1 MTDQAAS
8 CTDRS
13 LVWKAPDTDLS
24 IKEESMLS
32 SIHPSPQRRI
42 RWNQCTALAPSVTTV
57 LAVSVALTAACAPAD
72 APRAADAAFEF
83 DLPNWSEQV
92 TLREG
97 WLERRHEMLL
107 PMMRQYDIDMWIT
120 VNEEFHDDPLTEYIA
135 PPRPYTG
142 NRDIFVFV
150 DTGEELRSVAI
161 TGYSEVNLKRFFESP
176 DEPRPASQ
184 VLPELY
190 AIYSPQRIALNMDG
204 RKGMTRSLT
213 YATYGYLSDIMG
225 PEATSRFVSAADL
238 IEEYLDTRIPE
249 ELEAYRNLVH
259 LTEVIAKRALS
270 DEVIEPGVTT
280 IGDVRRWIY
289 NAMWQ
294 YRVGTWFQP
303 DLRHQRGGR
312 PNDTSR
318 GFLAVAPE
326 NWVIEPGDVLHL
338 DVGISYLGLD
348 TDWQKMAY
356 VLREGESDA
365 PAGLQAA
372 MANTN
377 ALQDVLT
384 SAARPGLTAG
394 EVYDATMAEMDSRLI
409 KAQIYSHPLGN
420 HGHGM
425 GPSIDFR
432 SAQRGETARQSKRLR
447 DGSYISIELNTR
459 TPVPEWD
466 GQEVYIMMEDP
477 AHLDSE
483 GYHFFRPRQESF
495 YLIGG

>member
-1 MTDQAAS
+1 MPFESHSSQPRCNVRGCRRTPLAQVLVFAA
-8 CTDRS
+8 
-13 LVWKAPDTDLS
+13 
-24 IKEESMLS
+24 
-32 SIHPSPQRRI
+32 
-42 RWNQCTALAPSVTTV
+42 
-57 LAVSVALTAACAPAD
+57 ALTAACAPAD
-72 APRAADAAFEF
+72 TPRSAESSYDFE
-83 DLPNWSEQV
+83 LPNWSEQV
-92 TLREG
+92 TLREA
-97 WLERRHEMLL
+97 WLENRHEMLL
-107 PMMRQYDIDMWIT
+107 PMMRQYHIDMWIV

-142 NRDIFVFV
+142 GRDVFVFV
-150 DTGEELRSVAI
+150 DTGERLRSVAI
-161 TGYSEVNLKRFFESP
+161 TGFSEVNLKRFFESP
-176 DEPRPASQ
+176 DEPRPANE

-190 AIYSPQRIALNMDG
+190 REHSPQRIALSMDG

-213 YATYGYLSDIMG
+213 YASYGYLSEIMG

-238 IEEYLDTRIPE
+238 IEEYLDTRIPG
-249 ELEAYRNLVH
+249 ELEPYRNLVH

-289 NAMWQ
+289 NAMWE

-303 DLRHQRGGR
+303 DLRHQRGSR

-326 NWVIEPGDVLHL
+326 HWVIEPGDVLHL

-356 VLREGESDA
+356 VLKDGETDA
-365 PAGLQAA
+365 PEGLRAA

-384 SAARPGLTAG
+384 STARPGLTAG
-394 EVYDATMAEMDSRLI
+394 EVYDATMAEMDARLI
-409 KAQIYSHPLGN
+409 RSAQIYSHPLGN

-432 SAQRGETARQSKRLR
+432 SARRGDTARQSKRLR

-477 AHLDSE
+477 AYLDGE

>member
-1 MTDQAAS
+1 MTDCTSRGTAS
-8 CTDRS
+8 TSSPRS
-13 LVWKAPDTDLS
+13 SCAP
-24 IKEESMLS
+24 
-32 SIHPSPQRRI
+32 RVV
-42 RWNQCTALAPSVTTV
+42 AAPSVFLKSV
-57 LAVSVALTAACAPAD
+57 LVLGCAPLVIGCNETGSAD
-72 APRAADAAFEF
+72 AFSEIR
-83 DLPNWSEQV
+83 LPTWSEQT
-92 TLREG
+92 TLREA

-107 PMMRQYDIDMWIT
+107 PMMRQYDVDMWIV

-135 PPRPYTG
+135 PSRPYTG
-142 NRDIFVFV
+142 NRDVFVFV
-150 DTGEELRSVAI
+150 DTGERLRRVAI

-176 DEPRPASQ
+176 DEPRPAAQ

-190 AIYSPQRIALNMDG
+190 QAHAPQRIALNMDG
-204 RKGMTRSLT
+204 RKGMTRGLT
-213 YATYGYLSDIMG
+213 HATYQYLSEIMG

-238 IEEYLDTRIPE
+238 IEEYLDTRIPG
-249 ELEAYRNLVH
+249 ELEPYRNLVH
-259 LTEVIAKRALS
+259 LTEVLTKRAFS

-289 NAMWQ
+289 DAMWE

-326 NWVIEPGDVLHL
+326 DWVIERGDVLHL

-356 VLREGESDA
+356 VLREGESEA
-365 PAGLQAA
+365 PAGLRAA

-377 ALQDVLT
+377 ALQDALT
-384 SAARPGLTAG
+384 SAARPGLMAG
-394 EVYDATMAEMDSRLI
+394 EVYETAMAEMDSRLI
-409 KAQIYSHPLGN
+409 QAQIYSHPLGN

-425 GPSIDFR
+425 GASIDFR
-432 SAQRGETARQSKRLR
+432 SVQRGDAARQAKRLR
-447 DGSYISIELNTR
+447 DGSYMSIELNTR
-459 TPVPEWD
+459 TAVPEWD

-477 AHLDSE
+477 AHLTDE
-483 GYHFFRPRQESF
+483 GYEFFRPRQESF

>member
-1 MTDQAAS
+1 MPFETPSRQPRR
-8 CTDRS
+8 TVRPRRRTS
-13 LVWKAPDTDLS
+13 LA
-24 IKEESMLS
+24 
-32 SIHPSPQRRI
+32 R
-42 RWNQCTALAPSVTTV
+42 ALV
-57 LAVSVALTAACAPAD
+57 LGVALTTACAPAD
-72 APRAADAAFEF
+72 APPAAETSYEFE
-83 DLPNWSEQV
+83 LPNWSEQV

-97 WLERRHEMLL
+97 WLETRHEMLL
-107 PMMRQYDIDMWIT
+107 PMMRQYDIDMWIV

-142 NRDIFVFV
+142 GRDVFVFV
-150 DTGEELRSVAI
+150 DTGQRLRSVAI
-161 TGYSEVNLKRFFESP
+161 TGFSEVNLKRFFESP
-176 DEPRPASQ
+176 DEPRPASE

-190 AIYSPQRIALNMDG
+190 REHSPQRIALSMDG

-213 YATYGYLSDIMG
+213 HASYGYLSEIMG
-225 PEATSRFVSAADL
+225 PEATSRFVGASDL
-238 IEEYLDTRIPE
+238 IEEYLDTRIPG
-249 ELEAYRNLVH
+249 ELEPYRNLVH

-270 DEVIEPGVTT
+270 DEVIEPGITT

-289 NAMWQ
+289 NAMWE

-326 NWVIEPGDVLHL
+326 DWVIEPGDVLHL

-356 VLREGESDA
+356 VLKEGETDA
-365 PAGLQAA
+365 PEGLRAA

-377 ALQDVLT
+377 ALQDALT
-384 SAARPGLTAG
+384 STARPGLTAG
-394 EVYDATMAEMDSRLI
+394 EVYDATMAVMDARLI
-409 KAQIYSHPLGN
+409 NAQIYSHPLGN

-432 SAQRGETARQSKRLR
+432 SAARGDTARQSKRLR

-466 GQEVYIMMEDP
+466 GQVVYIMMEDP
-477 AHLDSE
+477 AYLDDE
-483 GYHFFRPRQESF
+483 GYHFFRPRQDNF

>member
-1 MTDQAAS
+1 MSYAAL
-8 CTDRS
+8 RS
-13 LVWKAPDTDLS
+13 PRRRHTYWKQLS
-24 IKEESMLS
+24 RLGSAVTPVM
-32 SIHPSPQRRI
+32 
-42 RWNQCTALAPSVTTV
+42 ALGFAS
-57 LAVSVALTAACAPAD
+57 LATACAPGD
-72 APRAADAAFEF
+72 AADGDASYEF

-107 PMMRQYDIDMWIT
+107 PMMRQYDVDMWIV

-142 NRDIFVFV
+142 NRDMFVFV
-150 DTGEELRSVAI
+150 DTGEGLRSVAI
-161 TGYSEVNLKRFFESP
+161 TGFSEVNLKRFFESP
-176 DEPRPASQ
+176 DEPRPASE

-190 AIYSPQRIALNMDG
+190 AAHSPQRIALHIDG

-213 YATYGYLSDIMG
+213 HATYGYLSEIMG
-225 PEATSRFVSAADL
+225 PEATSRFVGAADL

-249 ELEAYRNLVH
+249 ELESYRNLVH

-289 NAMWQ
+289 NAMWE

-326 NWVIEPGDVLHL
+326 DWVIEPGDVLHL

-356 VLREGESDA
+356 VLRAGESEP

-377 ALQDVLT
+377 ALQDALT
-384 SAARPGLTAG
+384 SSARPGLTAG
-394 EVYDATMAEMDSRLI
+394 EVYDATMAVMEAQLI
-409 KAQIYSHPLGN
+409 NAQIYSHPLGN

-432 SAQRGETARQSKRLR
+432 SARRGDTARQSKRLR

-477 AHLDSE
+477 AHLDGE

>member
-1 MTDQAAS
+1 MSISPLLISRRSTPRSTGLAVLATAAALGVS
-8 CTDRS
+8 
-13 LVWKAPDTDLS
+13 
-24 IKEESMLS
+24 
-32 SIHPSPQRRI
+32 
-42 RWNQCTALAPSVTTV
+42 ALA
-57 LAVSVALTAACAPAD
+57 AACAPGDVAD
-72 APRAADAAFEF
+72 GTSEIR
-83 DLPNWSEQV
+83 LPNSSEQT

-97 WLERRHEMLL
+97 WLERRHDMLL
-107 PMMRQYDIDMWIT
+107 PMMRQYDIDMWIV
-120 VNEEFHDDPLTEYIA
+120 VNEEFHDDPMTEYIA
-135 PPRPYTG
+135 PSRPYTG

-150 DTGEELRSVAI
+150 DTGEGLRRVAI

-176 DEPRPASQ
+176 DEPRPATQ

-190 AIYSPQRIALNMDG
+190 RAHSPQRIALNMDG
-204 RKGMTRSLT
+204 RKGVTRGLT
-213 YATYGYLSDIMG
+213 HATYQYLSDILG

-249 ELEAYRNLVH
+249 ELEPYRNLVH
-259 LTEVIAKRALS
+259 LTEVITKRAFS

-289 NAMWQ
+289 NAMWE

-303 DLRHQRGGR
+303 DLRHQRRGR

-326 NWVIEPGDVLHL
+326 DWVIERGDVLHL

-356 VLREGESDA
+356 VLREGESGA
-365 PAGLQAA
+365 PAGLRAA

-377 ALQDVLT
+377 ALQDALT

-394 EVYDATMAEMDSRLI
+394 EVYEAAMAEMDSRLI
-409 KAQIYSHPLGN
+409 RAQIYSHPLGN

-432 SAQRGETARQSKRLR
+432 SVQRGDTARQAKRLR
-447 DGSYISIELNTR
+447 DGSYMSIELNTL
-459 TPVPEWD
+459 TPVPEWE

-477 AHLDSE
+477 AHLTGE
-483 GYHFFRPRQESF
+483 GYEFFRPRQERF